1 MFLQSNI
8 AFPLFIPDK
17 QILVVNVAIA
27 GVMKRIVFHY
37 CTGEEFRGYLFELL
51 IFFLGGCLSAF
62 DQ

>member
-51 IFFLGGCLSAF
+51 IFFLV
-62 DQ
+62 DV